1 MKDLK
6 VSEMMAMQTA
16 LWAVHSDSW
25 SPMEPKYGRDFI
37 LWMIEEIGEA
47 ASIIKKKG
55 DHAIMSDQDVRHA
68 FIEEMGDVLMYYF
81 DALLRYGITAHE
93 LSAAYCEKHD
103 RNMGRNYEDE
113 YAKL

>member
-6 VSEMMAMQTA
+6 ISEMMALQTE

-25 SPMEPKYGRDFI
+25 SPMEPKYGRDFM

-55 DHAIMSDQDVRHA
+55 DHAIMGDKNVRRA
-68 FIEEMGDVLMYYF
+68 FIEEMGDVLMYYL
-81 DALLRYGITAHE
+81 DTLLRYGVTAHE
-93 LSAAYCEKHD
+93 LSTAYCEKHGG
-103 RNMGRNYEDE
+103 NMGRNYEDE

>member
-6 VSEMMAMQTA
+6 LSEMMAMQTA
-16 LWAVHSDSW
+16 LWALNSGSW
-25 SPMEPKYGRDFI
+25 APMEPKYARDSM

-55 DHAIMSDQDVRHA
+55 DAAIVGDRNVRHA
-68 FIEEMGDVLMYYF
+68 FVEEMSDVLMYYF
-81 DALLRYGITAHE
+81 DVLLRYGITAVE
-93 LSAAYCEKHD
+93 LSDAYCQKHD
-103 RNMGRNYEDE
+103 RNMGRDYVDE